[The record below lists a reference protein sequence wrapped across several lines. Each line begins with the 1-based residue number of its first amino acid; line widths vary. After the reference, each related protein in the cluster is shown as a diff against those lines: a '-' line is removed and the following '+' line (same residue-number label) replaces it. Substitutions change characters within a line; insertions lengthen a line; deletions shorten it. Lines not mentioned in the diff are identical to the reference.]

1 MDSFVTGIAL
11 IGIVIV
17 VASLMSGALER
28 RAVPL
33 VVAFLGIGVLLGPRG
48 LKLLDIGF
56 ESPALLALA
65 TLALALVLFTDA
77 VTLNFAEVRSRRR
90 LVLTLIGPGTL
101 LPAGLVT
108 LAGIFLLNLS
118 VPAAAILG
126 AALASTDPVLL
137 RGALRSRS
145 LPENTR
151 IALRMETGMN
161 DIVLLPMVVIAILL
175 LKGAAQTPVDAA
187 EGGIARDLVGL
198 FLLGPALGALVGW
211 IGIKALG
218 WVRTRIGVRRD
229 YESLYALGLAFCA
242 FAAAESV
249 GGSGFVAAFAAGFM
263 IDAQDTELCECFMEY
278 GEATAEMFLLLTFVA
293 LGTSLIWTGLEVV
306 HWRTLL
312 FAVIALGVRSAVLYP
327 ILGGLG
333 LPERDRRLIALMGPR
348 GLSSLLLVLLP
359 VFAGAPGAQD
369 LFSVACLV
377 VLLSLVLHGG
387 GMAWLLRAKAA
398 AVLDSAAPS
407 PTASLGMESRPVEDA
422 VVGTAPAEEPPDRMG
437 LDELRELEQ
446 RGEPVVIADA
456 RKDAAYYGDGRK
468 ATGSI
473 RLDPD
478 DPIPDAEG
486 RRLPRD
492 ATIAVYCA

>member
-1 MDSFVTGIAL
+1 
-11 IGIVIV
+11 
-17 VASLMSGALER
+17 
-28 RAVPL
+28 
-33 VVAFLGIGVLLGPRG
+33 
-48 LKLLDIGF
+48 
-56 ESPALLALA
+56 
-65 TLALALVLFTDA
+65 
-77 VTLNFAEVRSRRR
+77 
-90 LVLTLIGPGTL
+90 
-101 LPAGLVT
+101 
-108 LAGIFLLNLS
+108 
-118 VPAAAILG
+118 
-126 AALASTDPVLL
+126 
-137 RGALRSRS
+137 
-145 LPENTR
+145 
-151 IALRMETGMN
+151 
-161 DIVLLPMVVIAILL
+161 
-175 LKGAAQTPVDAA
+175 
-187 EGGIARDLVGL
+187 
-198 FLLGPALGALVGW
+198 
-211 IGIKALG
+211 
-218 WVRTRIGVRRD
+218 
-229 YESLYALGLAFCA
+229 
-242 FAAAESV
+242 
-249 GGSGFVAAFAAGFM
+249 
-263 IDAQDTELCECFMEY
+263 
-278 GEATAEMFLLLTFVA
+278 
-293 LGTSLIWTGLEVV
+293 
-306 HWRTLL
+306 
-312 FAVIALGVRSAVLYP
+312 
-327 ILGGLG
+327 
-333 LPERDRRLIALMGPR
+333 
-348 GLSSLLLVLLP
+348 P